1 MRNAL
6 SIAAGARSGDE
17 VTPKRLLIIRL
28 KLISPRLS
36 VTGSIS
42 SSTRRTAGLRQSKT
56 AQQPEGVLRRSQA
69 GIASWIAVPT
79 STPIA

>member
-1 MRNAL
+1 M
-6 SIAAGARSGDE
+6 
-17 VTPKRLLIIRL
+17 LLISRL

-42 SSTRRTAGLRQSKT
+42 TSTRRTSRLRQSNT
-56 AQQPEGVLRRSQA
+56 RSSRNGVLRRSQA

>member
-1 MRNAL
+1 M
-6 SIAAGARSGDE
+6 
-17 VTPKRLLIIRL
+17 LLINRL

-36 VTGSIS
+36 VTGSIN
-42 SSTRRTAGLRQSKT
+42 SSTRRTFESRQSALRT
-56 AQQPEGVLRRSQA
+56 RNGAIRARRTPNGVLRRSRS

>member
-6 SIAAGARSGDE
+6 SISAGACSE
-17 VTPKRLLIIRL
+17 TSEPKMLLISRL

-36 VTGSIS
+36 VTGSIR
-42 SSTRRTAGLRQSKT
+42 SSTRRTSRLRQSKT
-56 AQQPEGVLRRSQA
+56 RSSRNGVLRRSQA